1 MRNVKNF
8 SLCAPPEIIEK
19 ITRHAEAEGMS
30 RNAYVV
36 NRVLEGMDNQFIMS
50 ALVLLLKKNG
60 LSDSEIQALKV

>member
-8 SLCAPPEIIEK
+8 SLCAPPEIIER

-36 NRVLEGMDNQFIMS
+36 NRILEGMGNEFIIS
-50 ALVLLLKKNG
+50 ALILLLKKNG
-60 LSDSEIQALKV
+60 VSDSEIESLKV